1 MARAAVERGCWAL
14 AAQRRGVS
22 LAELLGGVRP
32 EVESG
37 RALGIDDDPAVV
49 VQRALAAV
57 DAGYRHLRMKIE
69 PGRDLE
75 PVRRVRDAIGPDIG
89 LSVDANGAYR
99 LDDAE
104 HLARL
109 DGFGLRMLEQPLPAR
124 AFTALGEL
132 QKRLAT
138 PICLDESIETV
149 DDLRTMLALGAG
161 RVVNIKPGRVGGFTE
176 AIAIHDLCLEN
187 GVPAWCGGMLETGLG
202 RAYNAALAS
211 LPGFTLPGDLS
222 PAPSYLA
229 EDIVRPR
236 DPTGSADGTD
246 GTGAAE
252 PTGFT
257 VAVPNAP
264 GVGAD
269 PDPDTIEDLTVRRLP
284 LR

>member
-1 MARAAVERGCWAL
+1 VNLRIDNLLLRELRVPLRTPFRSSGGTTTERRVCVLEFGVAGETAVWSECVARERPDYTAETIDTAWQAIATYAAPSVLGRDFESPEAVHEALFWIRGHPMARAAVEMGCWAL

-89 LSVDANGAYR
+89 LSVDTNGAYR

-138 PICLDESIETV
+138 PICLDE
-149 DDLRTMLALGAG
+149 
-161 RVVNIKPGRVGGFTE
+161 
-176 AIAIHDLCLEN
+176 
-187 GVPAWCGGMLETGLG
+187 
-202 RAYNAALAS
+202 
-211 LPGFTLPGDLS
+211 
-222 PAPSYLA
+222 
-229 EDIVRPR
+229 
-236 DPTGSADGTD
+236 
-246 GTGAAE
+246 
-252 PTGFT
+252 
-257 VAVPNAP
+257 
-264 GVGAD
+264 
-269 PDPDTIEDLTVRRLP
+269 
-284 LR
+284 